1 MGEMPNPGA
10 RSRVSSAGSRAG
22 NWGKCGYEEQRT

>member
-10 RSRVSSAGSRAG
+10 RSWVSSAGIRAG
-22 NWGKCGYEEQRT
+22 NWGKCGHEEQRT